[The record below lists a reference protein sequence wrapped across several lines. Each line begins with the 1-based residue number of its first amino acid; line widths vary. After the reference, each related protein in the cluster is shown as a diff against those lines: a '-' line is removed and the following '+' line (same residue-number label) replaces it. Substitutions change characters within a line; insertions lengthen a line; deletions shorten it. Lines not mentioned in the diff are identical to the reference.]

1 MQCLAGKECQELNGW
16 TLHSLLTNGEL
27 WDLIHSITTDTCSE
41 VSSMYIHTYI
51 LHYVLNI
58 HNNYISSMYT
68 YIHTYIHRLA
78 PVTTRF
84 RGHCICTS
92 AP

>member
-41 VSSMYIHTYI
+41 VSSMYMYIHTYI
-51 LHYVLNI
+51 HTYYIMYCTNI
-58 HNNYISSMYT
+58 HNNYISSMY
-68 YIHTYIHRLA
+68 IHTYMHL
-78 PVTTRF
+78 
-84 RGHCICTS
+84 
-92 AP
+92 